1 MELVIII
8 LVAAHLLAVNLA
20 GAGPLVAAWID
31 WRGARRAEPEA
42 ATAAARTLLWWSI
55 GAAVVGMV
63 LGGGAI
69 AQLIYRPPHTHRW
82 YWWYAGREIT
92 VTRWWFLGGEI
103 AFYYGCTLAAAVIW
117 RRADRLVWVR
127 RLLAIAAGTNLLY
140 HFPALFTI
148 LAIMFE
154 RPDEKLG
161 WPLDQELYRHFL
173 LQAETIARILHVWLS
188 SLAVA
193 GLSLCWIGAR
203 STPVD
208 SAASRRVAV
217 NGAWVSLGAT
227 LLQIPVGVWLLT
239 ALPDWRTQRI
249 LSSAPIFWPA
259 IFAALALMH
268 QLAMLSIGDLSR
280 RRLSTA
286 TMLIV
291 VVVILMTATLYSSRP
306 L

>member
-1 MELVIII
+1 MELLLII
-8 LVAAHLLAVNLA
+8 LVAVHLLAVNLA

-31 WRGARRAEPEA
+31 WRGARRGDPEA
-42 ATAAARTLLWWSI
+42 ALAARTLMWWSI
-55 GAAVVGMV
+55 GGAVFGMG
-63 LGGGAI
+63 LGGAALAI
-69 AQLIYRPPHTHRW
+69 LVYWPPQTHQR
-82 YWWYAGREIT
+82 YWRSVELEIT
-92 VTRWWFLGGEI
+92 ETRWWFIAAEI
-103 AFYYGCTLAAAVIW
+103 AFYFVCTVAAAVIW
-117 RRADRLVWVR
+117 RRTDRLVWLR
-127 RLLAIAAGTNLLY
+127 RLLAVAAGTNLLY

-154 RPDEKLG
+154 RPDHRG
-161 WPLDQELYRHFL
+161 QTLDRALYLQFL
-173 LQAETIARILHVWLS
+173 LQTETLARILHVWLS

-203 STPVD
+203 GAPAE

-217 NGAWVSLGAT
+217 NGAWLSLGAT

-239 ALPDWRTQRI
+239 ALPEGRTQRI
-249 LSSAPIFWPA
+249 LASAPIFWPA
-259 IFAALALMH
+259 IFVALALMH

-286 TMLIV
+286 TLLIIIV
-291 VVVILMTATLYSSRP
+291 VLLMTATLYSSRP